1 MNSELFDGL
10 DSTKFLR
17 SDASDTTT
25 GDLTI
30 SKQNPTLTLINP
42 VDTSGNNPKIV
53 FDHATTSS
61 DQSVQLECEI
71 LDGNLPVAGYGL
83 VVGPTSTN
91 SQFPSVG
98 TLTFNVLGD
107 IYAGNTTLG
116 SLYRVLTTN
125 DEGSGNGLDADTL
138 DSLHAS
144 SFLRSNA
151 DDTATGKLTI
161 TNTSTIGG
169 VTWANGWLKI
179 GDGSVGW
186 SIDANEI
193 FQSNTTGY
201 IGSLATN
208 GELHFRFPNNGIFI
222 VETNG
227 GAETFRINSSGNVG
241 IGTTSPSEKLDVN
254 GTIVSRSTQAFAISD
269 GTQYFDIIRRTAYT
283 NAGTG
288 FGITIGAQQG
298 LVIGSG
304 ESVTE
309 VSSNVDLTNT
319 EVLYITSDP
328 TSTSD
333 AIKIITSL
341 QSGWASRVDAIT
353 IQGRGY
359 VGILNSSPS
368 SPLHVNGIITAQT
381 GSSIVYIGADPSLAS
396 IELQG
401 GGAYIDFKDAVEDYD
416 IRLQRAGDAY
426 FRILTSGA
434 DEVFTL
440 KSGDVGIG
448 ITSPSYKL
456 HVNGSF
462 AATTKSFVIDHPTK
476 PNHKLRYGSLE
487 SPYHGIRLTGRG
499 KTKNKIS
506 KIKLPEYISSL
517 VFEESINIQLTCY
530 KSKSKI
536 WVSDIKLYDNS
547 FFVEVESEDCEFFWD
562 FTATRKDVD

>member
-1 MNSELFDGL
+1 M
-10 DSTKFLR
+10 
-17 SDASDTTT
+17 
-25 GDLTI
+25 
-30 SKQNPTLTLINP
+30 
-42 VDTSGNNPKIV
+42 
-53 FDHATTSS
+53 
-61 DQSVQLECEI
+61 
-71 LDGNLPVAGYGL
+71 
-83 VVGPTSTN
+83 
-91 SQFPSVG
+91 
-98 TLTFNVLGD
+98 
-107 IYAGNTTLG
+107 
-116 SLYRVLTTN
+116 
-125 DEGSGNGLDADTL
+125 
-138 DSLHAS
+138 
-144 SFLRSNA
+144 
-151 DDTATGKLTI
+151 
-161 TNTSTIGG
+161 
-169 VTWANGWLKI
+169 
-179 GDGSVGW
+179 
-186 SIDANEI
+186 
-193 FQSNTTGY
+193 
-201 IGSLATN
+201 
-208 GELHFRFPNNGIFI
+208 
-222 VETNG
+222 
-227 GAETFRINSSGNVG
+227 G

-448 ITSPSYKL
+448 IKSPSYKL

-562 FTATRKDVD
+562 FTATRKDVDELITEYSEK